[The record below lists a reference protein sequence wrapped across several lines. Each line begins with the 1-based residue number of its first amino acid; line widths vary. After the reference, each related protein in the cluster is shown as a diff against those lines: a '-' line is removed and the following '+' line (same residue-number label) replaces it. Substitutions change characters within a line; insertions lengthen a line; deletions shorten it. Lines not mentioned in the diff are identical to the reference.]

1 MFRVQLGFY
10 TGEEIL
16 RGSETNLR
24 KDHVGFRP
32 AHSAVE
38 HVARGTA
45 AMVAFTKEVQPFGQ
59 SRIQRLALLEIL
71 GEVQRL
77 DFPSVTAR
85 KVSQNPAAVR
95 GLPPEKFQWEL
106 VGFIPAHF
114 LGYEVIDSRL
124 LVNLRQLP
132 VVSEGVR
139 VPADADVDA
148 VFLA

>member
-1 MFRVQLGFY
+1 MLRVQLGFY
-10 TGEEIL
+10 TGEEVL

-24 KDHVGFRP
+24 KDRIGFRP

-38 HVARGTA
+38 HVAGGTS

-59 SRIQRLALLEIL
+59 SGIQRLALLEII

-77 DFPSVTAR
+77 DFAPVTAR
-85 KVSQNPAAVR
+85 EVSQNPAAVR
-95 GLPPEKFQWEL
+95 GLPPEKFQREL
-106 VGFIPAHF
+106 VGFVPTHF

-132 VVSEGVR
+132 VVSE
-139 VPADADVDA
+139 
-148 VFLA
+148 